1 MLKMISN
8 YARPWLKLAFCT
20 QWLFLGE
27 LHVERLEHFGMSHDT
42 HFFPDVSLVMTN
54 DCLITFG
61 YGKMTAFVFAVFT
74 VNAQMLCVKT
84 NCILPILW
92 F

>member
-42 HFFPDVSLVMTN
+42 HFFSRCELSD
-54 DCLITFG
+54 D
-61 YGKMTAFVFAVFT
+61 K
-74 VNAQMLCVKT
+74 
-84 NCILPILW
+84 
-92 F
+92 